1 MNQDEW
7 LIYGIEQGFCGPPV
21 CYTHDGLP
29 TTFEEDEN
37 WDEDEPCVHIIR
49 PYRDSEE
56 RRDVENNHSPSV
68 WRKNG

>member
-7 LIYGIEQGFCGPPV
+7 LNYGVEQGFCSPPV

-29 TTFEEDEN
+29 TTFEEDES

-49 PYRDSEE
+49 PYHTEAHRLE
-56 RRDVENNHSPSV
+56 VEDNHSPSV

>member
-7 LIYGIEQGFCGPPV
+7 IAYGVEQGFCGPPV

-37 WDEDEPCVHIIR
+37 WDEDDLCVHIIR
-49 PYRDSEE
+49 PYYDATE
-56 RRDVENNHSPSV
+56 RHAIELNHSPSK